1 MSSEVQDS
9 CSPHQ
14 FPKDNL
20 DDFPTRMSPL
30 VNNSGIFFKAEYYF
44 IYHLFL
50 FFIFWQN
57 SWKYNSIPEFWTDH
71 RNLHCFKEVRDRN
84 WRIISVITV
93 RKWVILLFLC
103 QEVCLSVISKFLFRD
118 FWNIS
123 HYLHSYRYWP
133 KYHQFCISFPASKF
147 RFSPTFCSD
156 INLSSFFS
164 ISCWTIKLC
173 SSRAMWFQTCSA

>member
-50 FFIFWQN
+50 FFIF
-57 SWKYNSIPEFWTDH
+57 
-71 RNLHCFKEVRDRN
+71 
-84 WRIISVITV
+84 
-93 RKWVILLFLC
+93 
-103 QEVCLSVISKFLFRD
+103 
-118 FWNIS
+118 
-123 HYLHSYRYWP
+123 
-133 KYHQFCISFPASKF
+133 
-147 RFSPTFCSD
+147 
-156 INLSSFFS
+156 
-164 ISCWTIKLC
+164 
-173 SSRAMWFQTCSA
+173 